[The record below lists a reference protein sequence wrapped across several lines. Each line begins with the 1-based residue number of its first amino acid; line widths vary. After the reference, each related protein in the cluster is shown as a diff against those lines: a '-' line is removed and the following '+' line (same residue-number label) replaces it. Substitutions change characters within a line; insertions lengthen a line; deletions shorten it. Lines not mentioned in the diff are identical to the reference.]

1 MSMLLY
7 MKRIG
12 AFFIGLAIGSVL
24 AAVAVGGGL
33 DLTLRSREKDS
44 GQPQFTDVTWDPQK
58 TVLIVCDMWDAH
70 WCKSAARRVGEM
82 AGPLD
87 ETIKAARQLGIQIV
101 HAPSL
106 VTEYYANTPQRARA
120 QNAGVV
126 DLPDSPKVM
135 QGWESGWCSLDESVE
150 GQLPIDDSNGGCSC
164 EKPKCVDVK
173 PWPWTR
179 QIETIEIFPEDA
191 LSDDGKEI
199 WFLMEE
205 RGIENVIL
213 TGVHLNICVLSRP
226 FGIRQMVRTGK
237 NVVFMRDMTDTM
249 YGPSSAPEVDHFM
262 GTDLVIAHVERHW
275 APSIIS
281 TEFSGQDAFRF
292 AEDRRL
298 DTESD

>member
-1 MSMLLY
+1 MLLN

-12 AFFIGLAIGSVL
+12 VIFMGLAIASSPAG
-24 AAVAVGGGL
+24 VALGGEL
-33 DLTLRSREKDS
+33 DLTLRSRVKES
-44 GQPQFTDVTWDPQK
+44 GQPRFEDVTWDPQK

-82 AGPLD
+82 AGPLN
-87 ETIKAARQLGIQIV
+87 ETIKTARELGIQIV

-106 VTEYYANTPQRARA
+106 VTGFYANTPQRARA
-120 QNAGVV
+120 QSAEEVA
-126 DLPDSPKVM
+126 LPDSPKAM
-135 QGWESGWCSLDESVE
+135 EGWKSGWCVLDESVE

-164 EKPKCVDVK
+164 EEPKCVDVK

-237 NVVFMRDMTDTM
+237 NVVIMRDMTDTM
-249 YGPSSAPEVDHFM
+249 YDPRSAPEVDHFT

-275 APSIIS
+275 APSIVS
-281 TEFSGQDAFRF
+281 TELTDQEAFRF
-292 AEDRRL
+292 PGDLRL
-298 DTESD
+298 ETDSD